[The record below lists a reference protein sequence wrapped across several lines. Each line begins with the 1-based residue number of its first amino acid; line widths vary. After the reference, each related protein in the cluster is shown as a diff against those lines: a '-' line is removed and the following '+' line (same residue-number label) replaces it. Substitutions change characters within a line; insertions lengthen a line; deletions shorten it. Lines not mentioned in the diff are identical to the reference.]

1 MEAGFLGVGN
11 MGLPMAT
18 RLLDG
23 GHRLTVH
30 DIREAAMQPLLDRQ
44 ARRAASPRELAD
56 QCEIVFVSL
65 PTLAAFRAVM
75 FGEDGL
81 IHGKAM
87 RLLVNTCT
95 VGVPFVKEI
104 EQAATA
110 QGVTV
115 VDCPISGG
123 PPGARAGTLS
133 VMVSGE
139 PAAVDRLRPM
149 ISLWG
154 RTLTVAGDKPGA
166 AQVLKLTNN
175 ILSAVA
181 LAATAE
187 AFVMGAKGGLDPEVM
202 LAAINAGSGQNS
214 ATQSKFPAA
223 VLTRSFDFGAEMHI
237 LMKDIDLAITQGE
250 ELGVPM
256 WVCQAAR
263 LVFKHAMFRAPPAK
277 ISLRSCGTGTRCG
290 VRIAEDALRQ
300 QGGSDMPASY
310 RDHLARSQAPSPL
323 AVRRYLSS
331 LLDGPTPRPQTCG
344 VRHR

>member
-1 MEAGFLGVGN
+1 MEAGYLGVGN
-11 MGLPMAT
+11 MGLPMAGK
-18 RLLDG
+18 LLDG
-23 GHRLTVH
+23 GHTLTVY
-30 DIREAAMQPLLDRQ
+30 DINEAAMEPLLQRQ
-44 ARRAASPRELAD
+44 ARRATSPKDLAD

-65 PTLAAFRAVM
+65 PTLAAFRAVA
-75 FGEDGL
+75 FGPDGL
-81 IHGKAM
+81 THGKAM
-87 RLLVNTCT
+87 KLLVNTCT
-95 VGVPFVKEI
+95 IGVPFVKEI
-104 EQAATA
+104 EQTMAA

-133 VMVSGE
+133 VMVSGD
-139 PAAVDRLRPM
+139 PASVERVRPM

-181 LAATAE
+181 LAATSE

-202 LAAINAGSGQNS
+202 LAAINAGSGRNS
-214 ATQSKFPAA
+214 ATESKFPIA

-237 LMKDIDLAITQGE
+237 LMKDIDLAIAQGE

-263 LVFKHAMFRAPPAK
+263 LVFKHAMQKGAAK
-277 ISLRSCGTGTRCG
+277 DDLTSI
-290 VRIAEDALRQ
+290 
-300 QGGSDMPASY
+300 
-310 RDHLARSQAPSPL
+310 
-323 AVRRYLSS
+323 
-331 LLDGPTPRPQTCG
+331 
-344 VRHR
+344 VRHIERDAGFEIPKTR

>member
-1 MEAGFLGVGN
+1 MMEAGYLGVGN
-11 MGLPMAT
+11 MGLPMAH

-23 GHRLTVH
+23 GHTLTVY
-30 DIREAAMQPLLDRQ
+30 DIRESAMQPLLDRQ

-56 QCEIVFVSL
+56 HCEIVIVSL
-65 PTLAAFRAVM
+65 PTLAAFKAVA
-75 FGEDGL
+75 FGQDGL
-81 IHGKAM
+81 TQGKTM
-87 RLLVNTCT
+87 KLLVNTCT
-95 VGVPFVKEI
+95 IGVPFVREI
-104 EQAATA
+104 EQAMAA

-133 VMVSGE
+133 VMVSGD
-139 PAAVDRLRPM
+139 PASIERIKPM

-154 RTLTVAGDKPGA
+154 RTLTIAGDKPGA

-202 LAAINAGSGQNS
+202 VSAINSGSGRNS
-214 ATQSKFPAA
+214 STESKFPLS
-223 VLTRSFDFGAEMHI
+223 VLTRSFDYGAEMHI
-237 LMKDIDLAITQGE
+237 LMKDIDLAIAQGE

-263 LVFKHAMFRAPPAK
+263 LVFKHAMFQGAAK
-277 ISLRSCGTGTRCG
+277 EDLTAIVKYIERDAGFEIPKTR
-290 VRIAEDALRQ
+290 
-300 QGGSDMPASY
+300 
-310 RDHLARSQAPSPL
+310 
-323 AVRRYLSS
+323 
-331 LLDGPTPRPQTCG
+331 
-344 VRHR
+344 